1 VPAANV
7 ASDVCHRTSD
17 AAVTGN
23 NINAHTAAAEATA
36 RLNAKTMNPPYA
48 TRVDRSPAEW
58 PGHVWSCL
66 RGTPEALKQVARG
79 AKRPRV
85 EDA

>member
-23 NINAHTAAAEATA
+23 TIQSHTAAAEATA

-48 TRVDRSPAEW
+48 CVLETGDWDLESPLEGRVP
-58 PGHVWSCL
+58 P
-66 RGTPEALKQVARG
+66 RGGTMSHAG
-79 AKRPRV
+79 
-85 EDA
+85 